1 MSQIY
6 KINLLDRNN
15 IQKIF
20 VFKGKYEINESS
32 NKITSQPG
40 DLPIFSKS

>member
-6 KINLLDRNN
+6 KVKLLDKNN

-20 VFKGKYEINESS
+20 VFKGKYDINEDQI
-32 NKITSQPG
+32 KLQVF
-40 DLPIFSKS
+40 LEIFLFFQK

>member
-6 KINLLDRNN
+6 KVNLLNRNN

-20 VFKGKYEINESS
+20 VFKGKYEIEEQS
-32 NKITSQPG
+32 NIPSALADDNPYER
-40 DLPIFSKS
+40 

>member
-6 KINLLDRNN
+6 KVKLLDKNN

-20 VFKGKYEINESS
+20 VFKGKYRAVLIQYPS
-32 NKITSQPG
+32 NAQMDS
-40 DLPIFSKS
+40 IFKL